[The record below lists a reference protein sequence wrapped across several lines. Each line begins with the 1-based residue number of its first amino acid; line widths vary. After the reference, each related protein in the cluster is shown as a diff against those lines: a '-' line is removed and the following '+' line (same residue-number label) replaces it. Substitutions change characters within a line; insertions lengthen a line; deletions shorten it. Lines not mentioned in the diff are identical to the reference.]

1 MSEMNQ
7 NNNGPVKGAIHS
19 IESFGS
25 VDGPGVRYVIFVKGC
40 NMRCQFC
47 HNPDTWTT
55 KDADWQTADEVLKK
69 ALRYKN
75 YWGEKGGI
83 TVSGGEPL
91 LQIDFLIELFRKAKK
106 NGVHTTLDT
115 SGNPFTREEPY
126 FSKFNELMK
135 YTDLLLLDIKL
146 IDDKAHRELTGCTNE
161 NILDLARYLD
171 EIGKPVWIRHVLVP
185 ERSDYDEYLI
195 RLDEFLHS
203 LHNVQRV
210 EVLPYH
216 TLGVFKW
223 ETLGIPYKLEGI
235 NPPTKE
241 RVENANKLLH
251 TAEYTGYVWFKRG
264 IGRQAEKNGGK
275 RKMGQIKKTVS
286 GFGQDNAG
294 SACKSLCSFEK

>member
-55 KDADWQTADEVLKK
+55 KDADWQTAVEVLKK

-251 TAEYTGYVWFKRG
+251 TAEYTGYLK
-264 IGRQAEKNGGK
+264 
-275 RKMGQIKKTVS
+275 
-286 GFGQDNAG
+286 
-294 SACKSLCSFEK
+294 

>member
-146 IDDKAHRELTGCTNE
+146 IDDN
-161 NILDLARYLD
+161 
-171 EIGKPVWIRHVLVP
+171 
-185 ERSDYDEYLI
+185 DEYLI

-251 TAEYTGYVWFKRG
+251 TAEYTGYLK
-264 IGRQAEKNGGK
+264 
-275 RKMGQIKKTVS
+275 
-286 GFGQDNAG
+286 
-294 SACKSLCSFEK
+294 

>member
-115 SGNPFTREEPY
+115 SGNPFTRVIYCVSIPSRSIGTMVTNSKRMNWPY
-126 FSKFNELMK
+126 IFFSAL
-135 YTDLLLLDIKL
+135 
-146 IDDKAHRELTGCTNE
+146 RQS
-161 NILDLARYLD
+161 
-171 EIGKPVWIRHVLVP
+171 IRFSV
-185 ERSDYDEYLI
+185 R
-195 RLDEFLHS
+195 
-203 LHNVQRV
+203 
-210 EVLPYH
+210 
-216 TLGVFKW
+216 
-223 ETLGIPYKLEGI
+223 IP
-235 NPPTKE
+235 
-241 RVENANKLLH
+241 
-251 TAEYTGYVWFKRG
+251 
-264 IGRQAEKNGGK
+264 
-275 RKMGQIKKTVS
+275 
-286 GFGQDNAG
+286 
-294 SACKSLCSFEK
+294 

>member
-115 SGNPFTREEPY
+115 SGNPYTTEEPWH
-126 FSKFNELMK
+126 SKWLELMK
-135 YTDLLLLDIKL
+135 YTDLILLDIKH
-146 IDDKAHRELTGCTNE
+146 IDEQEHIKLTGQTNK
-161 NILDLARYLD
+161 NILAMAEKLSDM
-171 EIGKPVWIRHVLVP
+171 GKPVWIRHVLVP
-185 ERSDYDEYLI
+185 ERSDRDDYLH
-195 RLDEFLHS
+195 RLADFIHTLK
-203 LHNVQRV
+203 NVERV

-223 ETLGIPYKLEGI
+223 ENLGIPYQLEGI
-235 NPPTKE
+235 NPPSAE
-241 RVENANKLLH
+241 RIKNAEEIL
-251 TAEYTGYVWFKRG
+251 AF
-264 IGRQAEKNGGK
+264 
-275 RKMGQIKKTVS
+275 RK
-286 GFGQDNAG
+286 
-294 SACKSLCSFEK
+294 

>member
-135 YTDLLLLDIKL
+135 YTDLFMLDIKH
-146 IDDKAHRELTGCTNE
+146 IDDEEHKKLTGQTNK
-161 NILDLARYLD
+161 NILDMAQYLSKN
-171 EIGKPVWIRHVLVP
+171 GKKMWIRHVLVP
-185 ERSDYDEYLI
+185 GITTDERYLKQL
-195 RLDEFLHS
+195 REFIDTLKT
-203 LHNVQRV
+203 VERV

-223 ETLGIPYKLEGI
+223 KELGIPYQLEGVE
-235 NPPTKE
+235 PPTE
-241 RVENANKLLH
+241 EQIECA
-251 TAEYTGYVWFKRG
+251 KR
-264 IGRQAEKNGGK
+264 ILNCQN
-275 RKMGQIKKTVS
+275 
-286 GFGQDNAG
+286 
-294 SACKSLCSFEK
+294 